1 MIVLTTKGVVDK
13 DSKKYKEY
21 CKNVTEDELNEA
33 LTVLSKYIGREG
45 DDIFIRDEYKK
56 EACKMEYEDEFADAN
71 YDFVEYKNPTCYT
84 AYNAR
89 MIREEENPMDLIY
102 MALYKR
108 HSNRQTYEKNRE
120 RAEKEKKQKE
130 EYPALKYMFI
140 RESGIRVSRDIDNPN
155 ENTFDFVSV
164 EVFRGTYS
172 IEFIK
177 QHKDEIMD
185 AVLYKISQ
193 FRKFIKFNVPVNILK
208 LDKIRII
215 GCDMIFYFSVKKL

>member
-1 MIVLTTKGVVDK
+1 MTTKAVVDK

-33 LTVLSKYIGREG
+33 LTVLSKYIGRKG
-45 DDIFIRDEYKK
+45 DDIFIRDKYKK
-56 EACKMEYEDEFADAN
+56 EACKMKYEDEFADAI

-108 HSNRQTYEKNRE
+108 HSNRQTYAKNRE

-130 EYPALKYMFI
+130 EYPALKCMFI

-177 QHKDEIMD
+177 EHKNEIMD

-193 FRKFIKFNVPVNILK
+193 SRKFIKFNVPVNILK

>member
-56 EACKMEYEDEFADAN
+56 EACKMEYEDEFADAI

-140 RESGIRVSRDIDNPN
+140 RESGIRVSRDIDNSN

>member
-1 MIVLTTKGVVDK
+1 MTTKGVVDK

-56 EACKMEYEDEFADAN
+56 EACKMEYEDEFADAI

-164 EVFRGTYS
+164 EVFRGAYS

>member
-1 MIVLTTKGVVDK
+1 MTTKAVVDK

-33 LTVLSKYIGREG
+33 LTVLSKYIGRKG
-45 DDIFIRDEYKK
+45 DDIFIRDKYKK
-56 EACKMEYEDEFADAN
+56 EACKMKYEDEFADAI

-108 HSNRQTYEKNRE
+108 QSNRKTNAKNRE

-130 EYPALKYMFI
+130 EHPALEYMFI
-140 RESGIRVSRDIDNPN
+140 RESGIIVSRDIDNPN

-177 QHKDEIMD
+177 EHKNEIMD

-193 FRKFIKFNVPVNILK
+193 SRKFIKFNVPVNILK

>member
-1 MIVLTTKGVVDK
+1 MTTKAVIDK
-13 DSKKYKEY
+13 NSKKYKEY
-21 CKNVTEDELNEA
+21 CDNITEDEINEA
-33 LTVLSKYIGREG
+33 LTVLNKYIGRKG
-45 DDIFIRDEYKK
+45 DDIFIKDEYKK
-56 EACKMEYEDEFADAN
+56 EARKMKYEVDEFADAI

-108 HSNRQTYEKNRE
+108 HSNRKTYAKNRE

-130 EYPALKYMFI
+130 EHPALEYMFI
-140 RESGIRVSRDIDNPN
+140 RESGIIVSRDIDNPN

-177 QHKDEIMD
+177 EHKNEIMD

-193 FRKFIKFNVPVNILK
+193 SRKFIKFNVPVNILK

>member
-1 MIVLTTKGVVDK
+1 
-13 DSKKYKEY
+13 
-21 CKNVTEDELNEA
+21 
-33 LTVLSKYIGREG
+33 
-45 DDIFIRDEYKK
+45 
-56 EACKMEYEDEFADAN
+56 MEYEDEFADAI

-177 QHKDEIMD
+177 QHKDEIMH

>member
-1 MIVLTTKGVVDK
+1 MTTKGVVDK

-56 EACKMEYEDEFADAN
+56 EACKMEYEDEFADAI
-71 YDFVEYKNPTCYT
+71 YDFVEYKNPTCHT

-89 MIREEENPMDLIY
+89 MISEEENPMDLIY

>member
-1 MIVLTTKGVVDK
+1 MTTKGVVDK

-56 EACKMEYEDEFADAN
+56 EACKMEYEDEFADAI

-140 RESGIRVSRDIDNPN
+140 RESGIRVSRDIDNSN

>member
-1 MIVLTTKGVVDK
+1 MTTKGVVDK

-56 EACKMEYEDEFADAN
+56 EACKMEYEDEFADAI
-71 YDFVEYKNPTCYT
+71 YDFVAYKHPTCYT

-89 MIREEENPMDLIY
+89 MIREEENPMDVIY
-102 MALYKR
+102 MALYTR

-140 RESGIRVSRDIDNPN
+140 RESGIKDSRDIDNSN

>member
-1 MIVLTTKGVVDK
+1 MTTKGVVDK

-56 EACKMEYEDEFADAN
+56 EARKMEYEDEFADAI

-108 HSNRQTYEKNRE
+108 HSNRQTYAKNRE

-130 EYPALKYMFI
+130 EYPALKCMFI

-172 IEFIK
+172 I
-177 QHKDEIMD
+177 
-185 AVLYKISQ
+185 
-193 FRKFIKFNVPVNILK
+193 
-208 LDKIRII
+208 
-215 GCDMIFYFSVKKL
+215 

>member
-1 MIVLTTKGVVDK
+1 MTTKGVVDK

-33 LTVLSKYIGREG
+33 LTVLSKYIGREV

-56 EACKMEYEDEFADAN
+56 EACKMEYEDEFADAI

>member
-1 MIVLTTKGVVDK
+1 MTTKAVVDK

-33 LTVLSKYIGREG
+33 LTVLSKYIGRKG
-45 DDIFIRDEYKK
+45 DDIFIRDKYKK
-56 EACKMEYEDEFADAN
+56 EACKMKYEDEFADAI

-108 HSNRQTYEKNRE
+108 HSNRKTYAKNRE

-130 EYPALKYMFI
+130 EHPALEYMFI
-140 RESGIRVSRDIDNPN
+140 RESGIIVSRDIDNPN

-177 QHKDEIMD
+177 EHKNEIMD

-193 FRKFIKFNVPVNILK
+193 SRKFIKFNVPVNILK

>member
-1 MIVLTTKGVVDK
+1 MTTKGVVDK

-33 LTVLSKYIGREG
+33 LTVLSKYIVREG

-56 EACKMEYEDEFADAN
+56 EARKMGYEDEFADAI
-71 YDFVEYKNPTCYT
+71 YDFVEYKNPTCHT

-89 MIREEENPMDLIY
+89 MIREEENPIDLIY

-108 HSNRQTYEKNRE
+108 HSNRQTYAKNRE

-130 EYPALKYMFI
+130 EYPALEYMFI
-140 RESGIRVSRDIDNPN
+140 RESVIIVSRDIDNPN

-177 QHKDEIMD
+177 EHKNEIMD

-193 FRKFIKFNVPVNILK
+193 SRKFIKFNVPVNILK

>member
-1 MIVLTTKGVVDK
+1 MITKEVIDK
-13 DSKKYKEY
+13 NSKKYKEY
-21 CKNVTEDELNEA
+21 CENITEDEINEA

-45 DDIFIRDEYKK
+45 DDIFIRDKYKK
-56 EACKMEYEDEFADAN
+56 EARKMKFADEFADAI
-71 YDFVEYKNPTCYT
+71 YDFVEYKNPTCHT

-108 HSNRQTYEKNRE
+108 HSNRQTYAKNRE
-120 RAEKEKKQKE
+120 RAEKKKKQKE
-130 EYPALKYMFI
+130 EYPALEYMFI
-140 RESGIRVSRDIDNPN
+140 RESGIIVSRDIDNPN

-177 QHKDEIMD
+177 EHKNEIMD

-193 FRKFIKFNVPVNILK
+193 SRKFIKFNVPVNILK

>member
-1 MIVLTTKGVVDK
+1 MTTKAVVDK

-33 LTVLSKYIGREG
+33 LTVLSKYIGRKG
-45 DDIFIRDEYKK
+45 DDIFIRDKYKK
-56 EACKMEYEDEFADAN
+56 EACKMKYEDEFADAI

-84 AYNAR
+84 VYNAR

-108 HSNRQTYEKNRE
+108 HSNRKTYAKNRE

-130 EYPALKYMFI
+130 EHPALEYMFI
-140 RESGIRVSRDIDNPN
+140 RESGIIVSRDIDNPN

-177 QHKDEIMD
+177 EHKNEIMD

-193 FRKFIKFNVPVNILK
+193 SRKFIKFNVPVNILK

>member
-1 MIVLTTKGVVDK
+1 MTTKAVVDK

-33 LTVLSKYIGREG
+33 LTVLSKYIGRKG
-45 DDIFIRDEYKK
+45 DDIFIRDKYKK
-56 EACKMEYEDEFADAN
+56 EACKMKYEDEFADAI

-108 HSNRQTYEKNRE
+108 HSNRKTYAKNRE

-130 EYPALKYMFI
+130 EHPALEYMFI
-140 RESGIRVSRDIDNPN
+140 RESGIIVSRDIDNPN

-177 QHKDEIMD
+177 EHKNEIMD

-193 FRKFIKFNVPVNILK
+193 SRKFIKFNVPVNILK

-215 GCDMIFYFSVKKL
+215 DCDMIFYFSVKKL

>member
-1 MIVLTTKGVVDK
+1 MTTKAVVDK

-33 LTVLSKYIGREG
+33 LTVLSKYIGRKG
-45 DDIFIRDEYKK
+45 DDIFIRDKYKK
-56 EACKMEYEDEFADAN
+56 EACKMKYEDEFADAI

>member
-1 MIVLTTKGVVDK
+1 MTTKGVVDK

-56 EACKMEYEDEFADAN
+56 EACKMEYEDEFADAI

-89 MIREEENPMDLIY
+89 MISEEENPMDLIY

>member
-1 MIVLTTKGVVDK
+1 MTTKGVVDK

-56 EACKMEYEDEFADAN
+56 EACKMEYEDEFADAI

-130 EYPALKYMFI
+130 EDPALKYMFI

>member
-1 MIVLTTKGVVDK
+1 MTTKGVVDK

-33 LTVLSKYIGREG
+33 LTVLSKYIGIEG
-45 DDIFIRDEYKK
+45 DYIFIRDEYKK
-56 EACKMEYEDEFADAN
+56 EACKMEYEDEFADAI

>member
-1 MIVLTTKGVVDK
+1 MTTKGVVDK

-56 EACKMEYEDEFADAN
+56 EACKMEYEDEFADAI

-108 HSNRQTYEKNRE
+108 HSNW
-120 RAEKEKKQKE
+120 
-130 EYPALKYMFI
+130 
-140 RESGIRVSRDIDNPN
+140 
-155 ENTFDFVSV
+155 
-164 EVFRGTYS
+164 
-172 IEFIK
+172 
-177 QHKDEIMD
+177 
-185 AVLYKISQ
+185 
-193 FRKFIKFNVPVNILK
+193 
-208 LDKIRII
+208 
-215 GCDMIFYFSVKKL
+215 VKWTTPK